1 MAETAGP
8 GARRLRLR
16 RPQHTA
22 GETDTQESPG
32 REALKQE
39 IARELGLEDDLA
51 DPDRLSVREAGK
63 IGGQMVRRLI
73 REGEKRLAEQEPPGT
88 TP

>member
-1 MAETAGP
+1 MTETTGR

-16 RPQHTA
+16 RPQHIA
-22 GETDTQESPG
+22 GDSDAQERSG
-32 REALKQE
+32 HDALKHQV
-39 IARELGLEDDLA
+39 ARELGLEDDLA

-73 REGEKRLAEQEPPGT
+73 REGERRLAEQDEDASP
-88 TP
+88 